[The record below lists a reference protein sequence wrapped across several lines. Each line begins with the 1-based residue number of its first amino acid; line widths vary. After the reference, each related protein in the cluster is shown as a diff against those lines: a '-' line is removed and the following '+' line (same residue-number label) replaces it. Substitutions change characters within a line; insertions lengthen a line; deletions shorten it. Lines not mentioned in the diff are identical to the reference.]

1 MLKKASLFTQTI
13 ALIFL
18 NLFRATEVASD
29 DTPESVGLA
38 VPAVVPDLTVL
49 KTLLYLTYIIQL
61 HLKI

>member
-38 VPAVVPDLTVL
+38 VPAVVPDLTVAESFAIL
-49 KTLLYLTYIIQL
+49 QAV
-61 HLKI
+61 